1 MSSLRLLQEQFQAYL
16 MGEESNIELHITDHG
31 SKRFAEKRLAIYGDA
46 YYLRLIEI
54 LKMIFPAIFHYLGEE
69 AFEEL
74 GYNYLLEYPSSTPF
88 VHEIGKRMSQFI
100 AEEPYAEF
108 PFLNEMAAF
117 EQAWQV
123 CSVKPNAPVLSQS
136 DLLTIPEADWP
147 QACFVLHPTVQTLTL
162 HWNIPALWSVQWEPS
177 KIVEPIR
184 EENPRHW
191 LIWRK
196 ELTNY
201 YIECSSQEA
210 QLLQNMIAG
219 QTFAELCQNLGDQ
232 LAEEEIAN
240 YIVQRLLRWLNDG
253 LLSQI
258 WAGAKNFSPVQ

>member
-1 MSSLRLLQEQFQAYL
+1 MSSLRTIQEQFQAYL
-16 MGEESNIELHITDHG
+16 IGEESNIELHVTDQG
-31 SKRFAEKRLAIYGDA
+31 KKRFAEKRLAIYGDA

-74 GYNYLLEYPSSTPF
+74 GYNYLVSYPSSTPF
-88 VHEIGKRMSQFI
+88 VHEIGQKMSQFI

-108 PFLNEMAAF
+108 PFLSEMAAF

-123 CSVKPNAPVLSQS
+123 CTVQSDAPVLTQP
-136 DLLTIPEADWP
+136 DLLTIPEAAWP
-147 QACFVLHPTVQTLTL
+147 QARFVLHPAVQVLEL
-162 HWNIPALWSVQWEPS
+162 HWNIPALWSIQWEPS

-184 EENPRHW
+184 ENALHHW
-191 LIWRK
+191 IIWRK

-210 QLLQNMIAG
+210 KLLQNMTAG
-219 QTFAELCQNLGDQ
+219 QTFAELCENLGNEVPEDQ
-232 LAEEEIAN
+232 IAN

-253 LLSQI
+253 MLSQI
-258 WAGAKNFSPVQ
+258 NV